1 MVSLSWFFFSI
12 LNETFGGWHLH
23 RFVFLRNTLIKHGVG
38 MLTHNAGVWKLRPL
52 PGVVQAVYVSQTQNP
67 VLRQTEL
74 FALNN
79 TWVEHNSSTERCQF
93 CI

>member
-1 MVSLSWFFFSI
+1 
-12 LNETFGGWHLH
+12 
-23 RFVFLRNTLIKHGVG
+23 

-79 TWVEHNSSTERCQF
+79 TWAEHNSSTKVSVLHLKAAVCWAGGQSSENP
-93 CI
+93 